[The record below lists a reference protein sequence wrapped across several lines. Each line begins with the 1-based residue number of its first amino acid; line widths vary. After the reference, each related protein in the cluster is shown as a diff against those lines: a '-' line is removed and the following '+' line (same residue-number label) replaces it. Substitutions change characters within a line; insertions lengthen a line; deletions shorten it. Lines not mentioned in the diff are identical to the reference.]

1 MNKIGNMAEENKLAA
16 LRSCIEDTLN
26 RKIATPKDFDWLSQK
41 IYDRLGVMVSATT
54 LKRVWGYLPDDTTQ
68 PRQGTLSMLARL
80 VGYTDW
86 ESFTKE
92 GDAQKEVQSN
102 MILGR
107 SLSVADM
114 MIGNELLLSW
124 QPNRE
129 VRVKYRGMNRFEVT
143 ESRNSKLSVGDTFTC
158 SMFIDDE
165 PLYIYNLPYA
175 EAYVCGKK
183 SGIHFEKVVTD
194 RGGASD

>member
-1 MNKIGNMAEENKLAA
+1 MNKTSNMADENKLAA
-16 LRSCIEDTLN
+16 LRSSIENTLN

-41 IYDRLGVMVSATT
+41 IYNRLGVMVSATT

-68 PRQGTLSMLARL
+68 PRQGTLSVLTRL
-80 VGYTDW
+80 VGYPDW
-86 ESFTKE
+86 ESFIN
-92 GDAQKEVQSN
+92 DNNVRNEVQSN

-107 SLSVADM
+107 SLNSADM
-114 MIGNELLLSW
+114 KVGSELLLSW
-124 QPNRE
+124 QPDRE
-129 VRVKYRGMNRFEVT
+129 VRVRYNGANRFEVT
-143 ESRNSKLSVGDTFTC
+143 ESRNSKLSAGDTFTC

-183 SGIHFEKVVTD
+183 SGIHFEKIVTD
-194 RGGASD
+194 

>member
-1 MNKIGNMAEENKLAA
+1 MNKTSNMADENKLAA
-16 LRSCIEDTLN
+16 LRSSIENTLN

-41 IYDRLGVMVSATT
+41 IYNRLGVMVSATT

-68 PRQGTLSMLARL
+68 PRQGTLSVLTRL
-80 VGYTDW
+80 VGYPDW
-86 ESFTKE
+86 ESFIN
-92 GDAQKEVQSN
+92 DNNVRNEVQSN

-107 SLSVADM
+107 SLNSADM
-114 MIGNELLLSW
+114 KVGSELLLSW
-124 QPNRE
+124 QPDRE
-129 VRVKYRGMNRFEVT
+129 VRVRYNGANRFEVT
-143 ESRNSKLSVGDTFTC
+143 ESRNSKLSAGDTFTC

-183 SGIHFEKVVTD
+183 SGIHFEKIVTN
-194 RGGASD
+194 

>member
-1 MNKIGNMAEENKLAA
+1 MADENKLAA
-16 LRSCIEDTLN
+16 LRSSIENTLN

-41 IYDRLGVMVSATT
+41 IYNRLGVMVSATT

-68 PRQGTLSMLARL
+68 PRQGTLSVLTRL
-80 VGYTDW
+80 VGYPDW
-86 ESFTKE
+86 ESFIN
-92 GDAQKEVQSN
+92 DNNVRNEVQSN

-107 SLSVADM
+107 SLNSADM
-114 MIGNELLLSW
+114 KIGSELLLSW
-124 QPNRE
+124 QPDRE
-129 VRVKYRGMNRFEVT
+129 VRVRYNGANRFEVT
-143 ESRNSKLSVGDTFTC
+143 ESRNSKLSAGDTFTC

-183 SGIHFEKVVTD
+183 SGIHFEKIVTD
-194 RGGASD
+194 